1 MYQEISLRLNDGSEQ
16 KFPFLATGTTAYR
29 YKQVFHQDLMIL
41 LNKMENSEDDQ
52 TDMTVGDKLAF
63 IMNAQAEKR
72 DMNTLNVDAFLEWA
86 DQFDGAELFLHMQA
100 KKRSLPTDREINTA
114 VYMLRAKQMGL
125 SIAEL
130 DQMEEGMVIDMIIE
144 AGNDLCEDE
153 YCQVADQHAFDV
165 F

>member
-63 IMNAQAEKR
+63 IMNAQAEKK
-72 DMNTLNVDAFLEWA
+72 DMNRLNVDAFLTRRTTSKP
-86 DQFDGAELFLHMQA
+86 
-100 KKRSLPTDREINTA
+100 KK
-114 VYMLRAKQMGL
+114 
-125 SIAEL
+125 
-130 DQMEEGMVIDMIIE
+130 E
-144 AGNDLCEDE
+144 AAQLKGK
-153 YCQVADQHAFDV
+153 
-165 F
+165 

>member
-1 MYQEISLRLNDGSEQ
+1 MYQEISLRLVDGSEK

-86 DQFDGAELFLHMQA
+86 DQFDSAELFLHMRDFVSMYLGSRQTTSTPKKGAARQNA
-100 KKRSLPTDREINTA
+100 K
-114 VYMLRAKQMGL
+114 
-125 SIAEL
+125 
-130 DQMEEGMVIDMIIE
+130 
-144 AGNDLCEDE
+144 
-153 YCQVADQHAFDV
+153 
-165 F
+165 